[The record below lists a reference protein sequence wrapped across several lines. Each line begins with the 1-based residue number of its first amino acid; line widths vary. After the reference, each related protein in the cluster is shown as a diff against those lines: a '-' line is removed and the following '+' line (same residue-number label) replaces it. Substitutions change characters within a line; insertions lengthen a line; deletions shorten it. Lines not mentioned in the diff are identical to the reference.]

1 MIRID
6 IKKLGRFDKP
16 GHRVTGDK
24 TCQTKGRVG
33 WEFVHV
39 CIDDRSR
46 VAFSQ
51 IHPDETVQSAVPL
64 LKAAV
69 AYYASLGVA
78 VSRVMTHN
86 GAPYRSHAFRD
97 ACGRA

>member
-1 MIRID
+1 M
-6 IKKLGRFDKP
+6 
-16 GHRVTGDK
+16 
-24 TCQTKGRVG
+24 
-33 WEFVHV
+33 
-39 CIDDRSR
+39 
-46 VAFSQ
+46 AFSQ